1 MPTDSESCDYP
12 QCIEVNLGN
21 GLSATPTG
29 FAVTDLNTHTILM
42 QIATP
47 APVTGIAVDTSLQ
60 IAYVTVPDANELLTV
75 PLPN

>member
-1 MPTDSESCDYP
+1 
-12 QCIEVNLGN
+12 
-21 GLSATPTG
+21 LSATPTG